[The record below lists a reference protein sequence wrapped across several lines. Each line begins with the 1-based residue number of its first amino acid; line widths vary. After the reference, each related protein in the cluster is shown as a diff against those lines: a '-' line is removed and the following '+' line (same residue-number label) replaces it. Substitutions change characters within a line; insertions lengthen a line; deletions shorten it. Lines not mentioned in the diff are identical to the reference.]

1 MRRQQTTKKHI
12 VEPEQIGYKKQNNGS
27 GYSIQKYTRMFNYY
41 WGNYTLIVT
50 DLSFGVSTV
59 LFGNHEPVDLY
70 RDK

>member
-1 MRRQQTTKKHI
+1 MRRQQKHI
-12 VEPEQIGYKKQNNGS
+12 NNPEQIGYKKEKMLNG
-27 GYSIQKYTRMFNYY
+27 YAIKNYTLTFGIY